1 MMKRKEAVV
10 VSGVV
15 KKTTKTP
22 EQFMFWQRSVLD
34 ITEYKT
40 EELPVESVG
49 SDLRLLSCE

>member
-1 MMKRKEAVV
+1 MMKSKEAVV

-15 KKTTKTP
+15 KKTTKTS

-40 EELPVESVG
+40 EELPLESVG
-49 SDLRLLSCE
+49 SDLRLLSYE